1 MNADG
6 SVHITERII
15 GCAIR
20 VSNTLGCGFLEK
32 VYEAALAHEL
42 RAVGFD
48 VQQQTPISV
57 FYEGVVV
64 ASTGSRRPL
73 ELYDFGLVAGL
84 NL

>member
-1 MNADG
+1 MKLR
-6 SVHITERII
+6 SRI
-15 GCAIR
+15 
-20 VSNTLGCGFLEK
+20 K
-32 VYEAALAHEL
+32 L